1 MKKKNGFTLVELLV
15 TIVLLGVVT
24 TVIIFNVT
32 NISKNSKKTEYE
44 RFVASIKSSASVYAD
59 MNPEAFQDLYVNKAF
74 IYVTVGNLIDSGL
87 VDEKIKNPYTNEKVK
102 RKYKKL
108 EEMWFQLTNKV
119 IALKYQVREMHIEK
133 KRILKEMDELKN
145 EN

>member
-1 MKKKNGFTLVELLV
+1 MAGSFQLRNFNINIERRIHMVLLV
-15 TIVLLGVVT
+15 SFIANIVQFIANIVQ
-24 TVIIFNVT
+24 VII
-32 NISKNSKKTEYE
+32 I
-44 RFVASIKSSASVYAD
+44 I
-59 MNPEAFQDLYVNKAF
+59 L
-74 IYVTVGNLIDSGL
+74 LIR
-87 VDEKIKNPYTNEKVK
+87 N
-102 RKYKKL
+102 YKKL